1 MSDFGA
7 KKPAKRQ
14 NKRDSDVLSAYRHR
28 TFDLNLSRLIAFK
41 FVNLN
46 LRALE
51 INRLAAPRSWPPES
65 EHKWLLDQLLADANL
80 RVGASLSAFCYF
92 RLWEGRPRKK
102 CKAEKQFLMGFN
114 WGTPYPWT

>member
-1 MSDFGA
+1 VSDFGP

-51 INRLAAPRSWPPES
+51 INRLAAPRSWPPER
-65 EHKWLLDQLLADANL
+65 EHKWLLDQLLVATYFN
-80 RVGASLSAFCYF
+80 VGSSLSAFCYF
-92 RLWEGRPRKK
+92 RVWEGCP
-102 CKAEKQFLMGFN
+102 
-114 WGTPYPWT
+114 